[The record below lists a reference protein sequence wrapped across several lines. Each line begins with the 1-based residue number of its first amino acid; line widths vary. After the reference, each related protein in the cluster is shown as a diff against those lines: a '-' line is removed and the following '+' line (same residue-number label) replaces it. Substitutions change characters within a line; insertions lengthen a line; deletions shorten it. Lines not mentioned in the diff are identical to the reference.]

1 MFRFPSDS
9 KLFLKGVLNAKC
21 LSAGKIGLIGL
32 QFSCAIFLRFIHHSG
47 RPYRPHRIYS
57 NTCIFT
63 TRNVFEMYRN
73 VFEMYR
79 LKARTRI
86 FPHCFAWSRVQN
98 SNGFV
103 LNAACCWL
111 LGARVNISTRIK
123 STQFNWLN
131 VNLAGDRGK
140 CWSFLANKCKLH
152 GFSVVSFEYCLVEL
166 MTSHPEWLWWGGKMC
181 STDWP
186 HYRSKNWCKTVY

>member
-1 MFRFPSDS
+1 MF
-9 KLFLKGVLNAKC
+9 KC
-21 LSAGKIGLIGL
+21 WENWTYWVTVFMRNFFAIHSSFRASLS
-32 QFSCAIFLRFIHHSG
+32 STSYIFKYLHFHHKE
-47 RPYRPHRIYS
+47 
-57 NTCIFT
+57 CVW
-63 TRNVFEMYRN
+63 NVPQW
-73 VFEMYR
+73 

-186 HYRSKNWCKTVY
+186 HYRSKNWCKTVD